1 MTKYVLK
8 RGIHGLLS
16 VAVVVAIVMIMIYGL
31 MNKELIFAEDP
42 TYTKMNNN
50 RKVNYMYSRWESYG
64 YLHYVP
70 YSDYLSALKKDG
82 TIDEDTR
89 SQAVLL
95 GKTSEFDSELTK
107 EYIEKF
113 TKYYT
118 DKGYAVERRDAV
130 MMGGNK
136 LAEGGQP
143 ILFAHKPIPLITRLG
158 NYFSKLITID
168 NIHNAK
174 NIEGKRGITFT
185 WHDPVYGGKK
195 FSPALIGNG
204 TKHKYLLYF
213 DSHFPFLHQNLI
225 TIQLGKSYS
234 INKGVD
240 VADTMVEPQGG
251 YVKSTITYPTGM
263 KEKSADDLHTATYV
277 AGSRKTSRLVRARFT
292 DDYSDTK
299 TIKNQ
304 RSRIGFSFTNGIL
317 ASILAY
323 LIGVPVA
330 LLMARKKD
338 KLADKIG
345 TFYIVVIIAVP
356 SLAYI
361 FLVRAIGG
369 ALGLPTAYNLEK
381 ATAAMYVLPIIS
393 LAMPSIGGIMRWLR
407 RYIID
412 QMNMDYVKF
421 ARSEGLSE
429 REIYSKHILKNAAI
443 PIIQG
448 IPGTILF
455 ALVGALI
462 TERCYVV
469 PGTGGMLVDALNHH
483 DNSVI
488 VGVVLFYA
496 ILSVVSYILGD
507 VLMATVDPRIS
518 FTTKDR

>member
-1 MTKYVLK
+1 M
-8 RGIHGLLS
+8 
-16 VAVVVAIVMIMIYGL
+16 
-31 MNKELIFAEDP
+31 
-42 TYTKMNNN
+42 
-50 RKVNYMYSRWESYG
+50 
-64 YLHYVP
+64 
-70 YSDYLSALKKDG
+70 
-82 TIDEDTR
+82 
-89 SQAVLL
+89 
-95 GKTSEFDSELTK
+95 
-107 EYIEKF
+107 
-113 TKYYT
+113 
-118 DKGYAVERRDAV
+118 
-130 MMGGNK
+130 
-136 LAEGGQP
+136 
-143 ILFAHKPIPLITRLG
+143 
-158 NYFSKLITID
+158 
-168 NIHNAK
+168 
-174 NIEGKRGITFT
+174 
-185 WHDPVYGGKK
+185 
-195 FSPALIGNG
+195 
-204 TKHKYLLYF
+204 
-213 DSHFPFLHQNLI
+213 HQNLI
-225 TIQLGKSYS
+225 KIALGKSYS
-234 INKGVD
+234 VNKGID

-251 YVKSTITYPTGM
+251 YVKSTITYPTGLV
-263 KEKSADDLHTATYV
+263 EKSADNLHSATYV
-277 AGSRKTSRLVRARFT
+277 AGSRKSSRLVRARFT
-292 DDYSDTK
+292 DDYSNT
-299 TIKNQ
+299 TTVKNQ
-304 RSRIGFSFTNGIL
+304 RSRMGFSFTNGIL

-323 LIGVPVA
+323 VIGVPVA

-381 ATAAMYVLPIIS
+381 ASWLMYVLPIIS

-429 REIYSKHILKNAAI
+429 REIYSRHILKNASI

-469 PGTGGMLVDALNHH
+469 PGTGGMLVDALNKH

-496 ILSVVSYILGD
+496 ILSVVSYIMGD